1 MYGLQKILDKTPK
14 KQQQHQTKNHHQKKT
29 PNKQKTKP
37 KESTFLKRYY
47 CDLWCRRVILYKG
60 YLNNAWITEKKNY
73 CNIYNHTYRFFTK
86 NIEFNIKSDKTVLLN
101 CNGTYT

>member
-60 YLNNAWITEKKNY
+60 YLNNAWITEKK
-73 CNIYNHTYRFFTK
+73 T
-86 NIEFNIKSDKTVLLN
+86 TVIFIITRIVFLLRILN
-101 CNGTYT
+101 SI

>member
-1 MYGLQKILDKTPK
+1 MYGLQNKLDKTPENNNNN
-14 KQQQHQTKNHHQKKT
+14 KQKTTTKNN

-37 KESTFLKRYY
+37 KESTFPERYY
-47 CDLWCRRVILYKG
+47 CDLWCRRVILYKD
-60 YLNNAWITEKKNY
+60 YLNSAWITEKKY
-73 CNIYNHTYRFFTK
+73 CNIYNHTYRLTK